1 MRISDW
7 SSDVCSSDLNR
18 EWVVAR
24 RARTK
29 HLIELGGLVAKARLV
44 ELADD
49 DRALLYGAFLDPAQQ
64 FHSADGDAL
73 KLRLKRRGTRAFAD
87 ESSDDRRVGK
97 EWVSTCKSR
106 WAPYPEKKKKTKT

>member
-49 DRALLYGAFLDPAQQ
+49 DRALLYGAFLDLAQQ

-73 KLRLKRRGTRAFAD
+73 KLRLKRRGTRPFPD
-87 ESSDDRRVGK
+87 EAETASHRRPSGRRQDGTGARK
-97 EWVSTCKSR
+97 RKRLNTSN
-106 WAPYPEKKKKTKT
+106 